1 MIIKPATELNQP
13 TAVLVTIFFYFDH
26 LFFYKISGLAAID
39 PIARL
44 KFRCNV
50 NISGTADT
58 FHCKKVIWRLSSV
71 L

>member
-26 LFFYKISGLAAID
+26 LFFYKTSGLAAID

-44 KFRCNV
+44 KFRYTV
-50 NISGTADT
+50 NISGTADA